1 MESMTLEEVRNAV
14 KGKILDNNNI
24 LTIKGISTDSRTI
37 SKGELYIPIKGE
49 RFDGHDFIDDAIKN
63 GAIAYLTERQ
73 EDSSKKSIPILVEN
87 TLKAFHD
94 LAFYYR
100 RKFDIP
106 LIGITGS
113 SGKTTT
119 KDILAS
125 VLEQKYNVLK
135 TQGNFNNEIG
145 LPLTLFQLERHHDI
159 GIIEMGMNNLGEIKK
174 LVNMV
179 LPDVA
184 IITNIGWTHIEN
196 LGSKENIFKAKSEI
210 LETLN
215 NNQLALLNGDDEYLS
230 RIKDDKFP
238 VAFVGVYKEELDLK
252 VEDFTLEGDS
262 IKFVTG
268 KGHKGLEEYRLNL
281 PGIHNIYNSLF
292 AIYLGKF
299 YGLCHREIQL
309 GLDKFKPSEMR
320 MDIFENNKFK
330 IINDSYNANPD
341 SMKAALKVLKESAGN
356 HRKVAILGDML
367 ELGKW
372 SEKAH
377 YDIGKTLGQLKID
390 ALIAIGKYRK
400 FYLAGAIENGLSK
413 NNGKLFS
420 SNTEANEYLKR
431 FLEDGDTILIKGSRG
446 LKMEEIAAYLKER
459 F

>member
-1 MESMTLEEVRNAV
+1 
-14 KGKILDNNNI
+14 
-24 LTIKGISTDSRTI
+24 
-37 SKGELYIPIKGE
+37 
-49 RFDGHDFIDDAIKN
+49 
-63 GAIAYLTERQ
+63 
-73 EDSSKKSIPILVEN
+73 
-87 TLKAFHD
+87 
-94 LAFYYR
+94 
-100 RKFDIP
+100 
-106 LIGITGS
+106 
-113 SGKTTT
+113 
-119 KDILAS
+119 
-125 VLEQKYNVLK
+125 
-135 TQGNFNNEIG
+135 
-145 LPLTLFQLERHHDI
+145 
-159 GIIEMGMNNLGEIKK
+159 
-174 LVNMV
+174 MV

-390 ALIAIGKYRK
+390 ALIAIGKYGK
-400 FYLAGAIENGLSK
+400 FYLTGAIENGLSK